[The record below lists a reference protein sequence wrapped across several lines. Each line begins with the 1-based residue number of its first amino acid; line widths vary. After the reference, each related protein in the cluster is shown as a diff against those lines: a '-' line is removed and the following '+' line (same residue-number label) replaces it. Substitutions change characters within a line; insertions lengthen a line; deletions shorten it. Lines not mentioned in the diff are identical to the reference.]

1 MKRREVQ
8 GLVIGG
14 IVGALAG
21 MAVAWILLTRP
32 QEIEREK
39 RSIPW
44 TELLKLVV
52 SFLRTVERFSHWL

>member
-21 MAVAWILLTRP
+21 IAVAWILLTRP
-32 QEIEREK
+32 QELEREK
-39 RSIPW
+39 RPISW
-44 TELLKLVV
+44 TEVLKLIV
-52 SFLRTVERFSHWL
+52 SFLRTVERFSRWL